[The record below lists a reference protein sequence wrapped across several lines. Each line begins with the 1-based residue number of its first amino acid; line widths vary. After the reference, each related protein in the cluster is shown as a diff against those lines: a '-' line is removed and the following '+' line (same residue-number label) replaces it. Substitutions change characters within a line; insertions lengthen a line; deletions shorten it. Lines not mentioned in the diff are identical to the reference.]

1 MKGYGA
7 LMTHHNTRQITGV
20 TVSVAGR
27 AWAAGVFAV
36 GNPWWTALVLSL
48 PVLLVIG
55 LSLGFFHD
63 SDPRVMGSR
72 GGWAI
77 ALHLYCAIS
86 LVLAVA
92 SIVAGQT
99 GVGSQFFGVKSG
111 VEIVPTVIIGLGAI
125 IWLTTL
131 PALTKVGR
139 SAETHAH

>member
-1 MKGYGA
+1 
-7 LMTHHNTRQITGV
+7 MTHRNERQITGV

-36 GNPWWTALVLSL
+36 GNPWWTGLVLSL

-55 LSLGFFHD
+55 LSLGVLREGD
-63 SDPRVMGSR
+63 VRDEGPR

-77 ALHLYCAIS
+77 GLHLYSAVS

-92 SIVAGQT
+92 SIIAGQT
-99 GVGSQFFGVKSG
+99 GIGSQFFGVKSG
-111 VEIVPTVIIGLGAI
+111 VEIVPTVIIGLGAA

-131 PALTKVGR
+131 SMFSKAGR
-139 SAETHAH
+139 TVEARAR